1 MDHGLVLF
9 SVMKQKIEQDG
20 KVWEQ
25 KLTQLEE
32 ESFAK
37 NFSHLFHFS
46 LYTPLKRAVKKNKK
60 EFFVVSKSFLT
71 EM

>member
-20 KVWEQ
+20 KVWEP

-46 LYTPLKRAVKKNKK
+46 LYTPLKRAVRKKKA
-60 EFFVVSKSFLT
+60 FFVVSKSFFT